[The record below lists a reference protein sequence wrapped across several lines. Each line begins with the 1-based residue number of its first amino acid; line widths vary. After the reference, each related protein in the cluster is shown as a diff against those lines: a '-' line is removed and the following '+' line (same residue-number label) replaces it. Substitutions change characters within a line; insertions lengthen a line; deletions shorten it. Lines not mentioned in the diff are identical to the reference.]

1 MLCTRACC
9 ILVVTI
15 IIMKKHKCKNMNVEF
30 SKGAR
35 IKEKRSKTI
44 FSEKSDTSFCQWPAL
59 MF

>member
-1 MLCTRACC
+1 MLCTRACY

-35 IKEKRSKTI
+35 IKERDQRRYSLRNLTPR
-44 FSEKSDTSFCQWPAL
+44 FASGL
-59 MF
+59 L